1 MNELLKRI
9 EALGSDGPLDELA
22 GWLAHDDWQVRR
34 AASDAFVA
42 RADSSSDHDLQ
53 YVVRYLF
60 NGVASED
67 NAGLR
72 SASLEALSRFA
83 PRITSHLL
91 AEIESGVDDVR
102 VMLAPVV
109 GETGREEAVLA
120 LTALARGTDANIATA
135 AVIGLGRTNRR
146 DAVRPLIEILDGE
159 DAWVVFPAI
168 ESLGVLGDPEAVE
181 PLARHLDDELLHAT
195 VLDALVRIG
204 DPRAARAIAKRLFD
218 GGPLRADLVEALTRI
233 ASEHSTPSLSVAA
246 RDTVIAAF
254 REANDPG
261 RFDELV
267 ELAHAGTSRSESAL
281 EALGWTTDARA
292 LPVLL
297 VALGRPRTQASAA
310 AGLAVLLDDPGI
322 VAQVQRYQD
331 RLSNPVREEL
341 VRALASTA
349 PVEAV
354 DLLVGLLTS
363 GDADTVREAAGLA
376 GEIADR
382 FRPDSVTDAPRTLL
396 VVERLVT
403 AIREAM
409 PEAAI
414 PLARLASRLSSAG
427 RVDCRSVLDGGNAL
441 LSSASLAA
449 RLAGAELV
457 TSACGASEASRAV
470 LARALD
476 DRDPFVRQRAVEII
490 AAWDATAS
498 RPALEK
504 SLSDEEPL
512 VRRAAVAALARFS
525 DETSTALLR
534 QATGDWHGLVAA
546 DAIVALADRADGI
559 PVGSLVAASR
569 SDRALIR
576 CIAIECL
583 ARLLDAPA
591 RARVREAAQS
601 DPDFEVRRAAV
612 ASLHG
617 RPDARAVLAFA
628 LDDPHHAVR
637 HAAARLAGDL
647 GDASLAPRL
656 ADLVDDDPSE
666 AVSGEALVALA
677 VVWPEEALER
687 VGAAMQVPAL
697 APYAVR
703 VFEVLASRHAD
714 LLRKYHDADAPPRA
728 AAAID
733 ALGLL
738 ESR

>member
-9 EALGSDGPLDELA
+9 EALGSEGPLDELA

-34 AASDAFVA
+34 AAADAFVW
-42 RADSSSDHDLQ
+42 RAASLSDDDLRP
-53 YVVRYLF
+53 VVRHLF
-60 NGVASED
+60 DGVASED

-72 SASLEALSRFA
+72 SASLEALSRIA
-83 PRITSHLL
+83 PRITSLLL
-91 AEIESGVDDVR
+91 AEIESGADDVR

-120 LTALARGTDANIATA
+120 LTALARGSDANIATA

-146 DAVRPLIEILDGE
+146 DAVRPLIGILDGE

-181 PLARHLDDELLHAT
+181 PLVRHLDDELLHST

-204 DPRAARAIAKRLFD
+204 DPRAARAIATRLFD

-233 ASEHSTPSLSVAA
+233 ASEPSTPALAIAA
-246 RDTVIAAF
+246 RHAVITAF
-254 REANDPG
+254 RRANDPE

-267 ELAHAGTSRSESAL
+267 ELAHAGTARSESAL
-281 EALGWTTDARA
+281 EALGWTSDARA

-310 AGLAVLLDDPGI
+310 AGLSVLLDDPAI
-322 VAQVQRYQD
+322 VAQVRQYQD
-331 RLSNPVREEL
+331 RLSTPVREEL
-341 VRALASTA
+341 VRALAATS
-349 PVEAV
+349 PVDSV
-354 DLLVGLLTS
+354 DLLVELLTS
-363 GDADTVREAAGLA
+363 PDETTVREAAAIA

-382 FRPDSVTDAPRTLL
+382 VRPEAVTDPGRVLAI
-396 VVERLVT
+396 VERLVA
-403 AIREAM
+403 AIREAK

-414 PLARLASRLSSAG
+414 TLARLASRLSSIA
-427 RVDCRSVLDGGNAL
+427 RIDCQSVLESGTAL
-441 LSSASLAA
+441 LSSTNLAA

-457 TSACGASEASRAV
+457 ASVCGASDASRAI
-470 LARALD
+470 LASALQ
-476 DRDPFVRQRAVEII
+476 DRDPFVRQRAVEIM
-490 AAWDATAS
+490 AAWDATAF
-498 RPALEK
+498 RQALEEA
-504 SLSDEEPL
+504 LTDEEPL
-512 VRRAAVAALARFS
+512 VRRAAVAALARFA
-525 DETSTALLR
+525 DEGSSSLLR
-534 QATGDWHGLVAA
+534 RATGDWHGLVAA
-546 DAIVALADRADGI
+546 DAIVALAGRPDGI
-559 PVGSLVAASR
+559 SVGSLVGASR

-583 ARLLDAPA
+583 ARVLDDPA
-591 RARVREAAQS
+591 RARVRDAAKT

-617 RPDARAVLAFA
+617 HPDARSVLDFA

-647 GDASLAPRL
+647 GDPSLADRL
-656 ADLVDDDPSE
+656 EDLAGADLSE
-666 AVSGEALVALA
+666 AVRGEALVALA
-677 VVWPEEALER
+677 VVWPDAALER
-687 VGAAMQVPAL
+687 VGAAMQTPAL

-703 VFEVLASRHAD
+703 VFEVLANRHTD
-714 LLRKYHDADAPPRA
+714 VLRRYHDTDAPPRA
-728 AAAID
+728 AATID

-738 ESR
+738 ERR